1 MLGAPLMLSNL
12 YSSFMKFEVNCGS
25 QSEITLK
32 RIPNHQNMCVLK
44 RRAIPMAVTCVV
56 VGHKTFILV

>member
-1 MLGAPLMLSNL
+1 MLSNL
-12 YSSFMKFEVNCGS
+12 YSSFMKLEMNCGP
-25 QSEITLK
+25 QLEITLEG
-32 RIPNHQNMCVLK
+32 IPNCQNICVLK